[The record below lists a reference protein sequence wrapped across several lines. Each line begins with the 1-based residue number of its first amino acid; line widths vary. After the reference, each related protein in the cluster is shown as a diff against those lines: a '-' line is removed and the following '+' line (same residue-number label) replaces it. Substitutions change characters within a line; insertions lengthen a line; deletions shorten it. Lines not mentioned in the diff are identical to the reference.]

1 MMFLR
6 TSLAFLLFGF
16 LNEFECVIA
25 GPTGSP
31 SPSPSPTTKNSRNG
45 SPSAVVETTS
55 KQHRIA
61 ETAPSNSHKRDAKT
75 VTTLPRTRQS
85 LSSSTNSQSRP
96 KYLPILI
103 RSKSNQT
110 NTSATAKSSST
121 AAEMRNS
128 EQNSPPRK
136 QWTTSIKSE
145 EKEKVFG
152 QIRGAVE
159 RTKNEK
165 DEWMEETIGDG
176 EGIHQWTRSDVNSSV
191 AGKSISSH
199 STTSESNK

>member
-25 GPTGSP
+25 GPTE

-45 SPSAVVETTS
+45 SHSAVVETTS

-75 VTTLPRTRQS
+75 VITLPRTRQS

-110 NTSATAKSSST
+110 NTSATATSNST
-121 AAEMRNS
+121 ATEVKNS

-136 QWTTSIKSE
+136 RWTNSIKSE

-165 DEWMEETIGDG
+165 DEWMEETIG

>member
-1 MMFLR
+1 MFLR

-16 LNEFECVIA
+16 FECVIA
-25 GPTGSP
+25 GPTRST
-31 SPSPSPTTKNSRNG
+31 SPSPTTKNSRNG

-61 ETAPSNSHKRDAKT
+61 ETVPSNSHKRDAKT
-75 VTTLPRTRQS
+75 VITLPRTRQS

-110 NTSATAKSSST
+110 KTSATAKSSST

-159 RTKNEK
+159 RTKKE

>member
-1 MMFLR
+1 MFLR

-16 LNEFECVIA
+16 LNEFECVIV
-25 GPTGSP
+25 GPTGSS
-31 SPSPSPTTKNSRNG
+31 SPNPTTKNSRNG

-61 ETAPSNSHKRDAKT
+61 ETAPSNSHKRDAKSAI
-75 VTTLPRTRQS
+75 TLPRTRQS

-110 NTSATAKSSST
+110 NTSAKSSST

-159 RTKNEK
+159 KTKNEK

-191 AGKSISSH
+191 VGKSISSH